1 VSKIISILINVII
14 SDSMAYRKGKM
25 VTSEEGKVLQAKTWD
40 EMLQILRKFA
50 PEIDGILNATS

>member
-1 VSKIISILINVII
+1 VSKTISILINVMI